1 MASSTP
7 HKYFLSIEGMT
18 IVFPEY
24 LGFKNMT
31 SFGKL
36 SLFTG
41 VFTEE
46 KELLNAL
53 KNLDLIQNQQ
63 PEGPVEIVRKSGN
76 KKKGYYY
83 ESIDDS
89 LLYKS
94 ASRFLSEKSVI
105 EFFHINRRQTDILK
119 KFLGTYLDEVIELIR
134 IFEERIE
141 SLESYAYSL
150 EHDKRSR
157 ALEELKRRHDS
168 LGNFREIKAN
178 IQITIQLLIRMSN
191 DTHDKEVE
199 LEYHRRIRTFVNLE
213 AHYKIGRKR
222 TINFRNLVRLAN
234 LIDSFL
240 KTYGVLVPPPPDNF
254 FISEKINMLNRY
266 KKALETVVEE
276 RRAIH
281 QKKVNESDEETP
293 TDPDSFMFLEDEDFN
308 RLERINQSEA
318 QKESIEAD
326 VENHQTRKKLR

>member
-1 MASSTP
+1 MALSTP

-31 SFGKL
+31 SFRKL

-41 VFTEE
+41 IFTEE

-76 KKKGYYY
+76 KKKGYHY

-157 ALEELKRRHDS
+157 ALEELKRRRDS

-222 TINFRNLVRLAN
+222 TI
-234 LIDSFL
+234 
-240 KTYGVLVPPPPDNF
+240 
-254 FISEKINMLNRY
+254 
-266 KKALETVVEE
+266 VEE
-276 RRAIH
+276 RRPIH

-308 RLERINQSEA
+308 RLERVNQSEA